1 MLLVLVVQHASAFHL
16 ASARGGPALQTWAA
30 ARSCQRR
37 APELLQL
44 RAASEPGDKQAP
56 EVDDIMKG
64 IAQLQAGMAS
74 IQAGLGKKA
83 TSQAETV
90 TETVKT
96 GFAASLSSMQDII
109 GAEAYSEKI
118 EQAQA
123 AVLQNIGIAER
134 HVPEVR
140 ELGQTC
146 VCVCVCVCSYVY
158 VCVCERVCVCLR
170 VFMCVCVCVCV

>member
-1 MLLVLVVQHASAFHL
+1 MLLVLLVQHASAFHL
-16 ASARGGPALQTWAA
+16 APARGGPALQTWAA
-30 ARSCQRR
+30 ARFCRRR
-37 APELLQL
+37 AHGLLQL

-96 GFAASLSSMQDII
+96 GFAASLSSMQEII

-123 AVLQNIGIAER
+123 AVLRLCRTTSCPHVTSGMVSRVAEY
-134 HVPEVR
+134 
-140 ELGQTC
+140 G
-146 VCVCVCVCSYVY
+146 
-158 VCVCERVCVCLR
+158 CLLCASQSNR
-170 VFMCVCVCVCV
+170 A